1 MYVHC
6 MSWWCNSGSVFGN
19 NLGQVVQTYVPL
31 AQTSIIFTSQR
42 KVVLS
47 GWEGNRRSGIA
58 LAIQWLIHLRAYGLR
73 KGDEHSDLPG
83 RRRLRSS
90 FTQQLLVPPYRLSTV
105 GRRSFS
111 VAASTFWNTLPSD
124 IQSAPSLSSFRR
136 QLKTFLFHQSFP
148 DIIL

>member
-19 NLGQVVQTYVPL
+19 NLGQVVHTYVPL
-31 AQTSIIFTSQR
+31 AQTSIISTSQR

-83 RRRLRSS
+83 RLRLRSS
-90 FTQQLLVPPYRLSTV
+90 FTQQLLVP
-105 GRRSFS
+105 S
-111 VAASTFWNTLPSD
+111 VNSR
-124 IQSAPSLSSFRR
+124 PSLVFCCSLHLLEHSTQRHSICTISFVLSPAAKDIPVSS
-136 QLKTFLFHQSFP
+136 
-148 DIIL
+148 ILP